1 MRESAISALTLT
13 SYLVGITGAEIA
25 ATVTPAAH
33 TKERVMKTK
42 EEIKYEI
49 NFIENEIVNRDFTYL
64 TIDELNSW
72 LVSLQWTLKEGEG
85 NE

>member
-1 MRESAISALTLT
+1 
-13 SYLVGITGAEIA
+13 
-25 ATVTPAAH
+25 
-33 TKERVMKTK
+33 MKTK

-49 NFIENEIVNRDFTYL
+49 NFIENELVNRDFTYL

-72 LVSLQWTLKEGEG
+72 LVSLQWTMKGGEG